1 MQRILYIL
9 AVISLLFIACKNGS
23 EEINLSSE
31 TRVSAFTFYA
41 DTANPGLTE
50 AVYRI
55 EHKEL
60 PDTGRIYCVDSLR
73 YGTCLDSVVPQVS
86 YKITPSSAIF
96 FTPDTTIVSTGVD
109 TLNFSQGPIYLF
121 VQAADTVTKR
131 WYRIDVHVHTK
142 DPNLYIWQ
150 QMTNQ
155 IFASQHCETKAF
167 YNNGILTLYVNN
179 GFSTTI
185 YQSANGMYW
194 QKAEAPTGLPTP
206 CQVRDIMQ
214 YGDTLYYVTSD
225 KLYTSTDYFQWTE
238 TDFSNREFS
247 LVNML
252 VVFDNKAWCILQDR
266 ATEALL
272 LGTVANNDI
281 QPLDYIH
288 GTGSLLPKLEAHI
301 EGMEP
306 GDKFDVT
313 LAPADGYGEV
323 DPNRIID
330 LPKAAF
336 EVNGEIRE
344 DLLVPGNTIP
354 MMNSMGGVIPGVV
367 IEVSEDSV
375 KMDLN
380 HQMAGKT
387 LHFTGEV
394 LSVREATE
402 KELTEGLHGEFV
414 HTCGCGGCHGG
425 DCGGGCEGG
434 HCGEGHDG
442 DCGCGCH

>member
-1 MQRILYIL
+1 M
-9 AVISLLFIACKNGS
+9 
-23 EEINLSSE
+23 
-31 TRVSAFTFYA
+31 
-41 DTANPGLTE
+41 
-50 AVYRI
+50 
-55 EHKEL
+55 
-60 PDTGRIYCVDSLR
+60 
-73 YGTCLDSVVPQVS
+73 
-86 YKITPSSAIF
+86 KITQNA
-96 FTPDTTIVSTGVD
+96 VV
-109 TLNFSQGPIYLF
+109 
-121 VQAADTVTKR
+121 
-131 WYRIDVHVHTK
+131 
-142 DPNLYIWQ
+142 
-150 QMTNQ
+150 
-155 IFASQHCETKAF
+155 
-167 YNNGILTLYVNN
+167 
-179 GFSTTI
+179 
-185 YQSANGMYW
+185 
-194 QKAEAPTGLPTP
+194 
-206 CQVRDIMQ
+206 
-214 YGDTLYYVTSD
+214 
-225 KLYTSTDYFQWTE
+225 
-238 TDFSNREFS
+238 EFS
-247 LVNML
+247 YELEVDGQ
-252 VVFDNKAWCILQDR
+252 VVDHTTKER
-266 ATEALL
+266 
-272 LGTVANNDI
+272 
-281 QPLDYIH
+281 PLDYIH

-313 LAPADGYGEV
+313 LSPADSYGEV